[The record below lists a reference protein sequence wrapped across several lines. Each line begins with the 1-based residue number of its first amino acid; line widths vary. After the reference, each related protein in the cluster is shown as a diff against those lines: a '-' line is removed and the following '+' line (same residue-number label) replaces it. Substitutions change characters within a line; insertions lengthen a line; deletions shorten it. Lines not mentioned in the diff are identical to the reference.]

1 MENLHILKNNISN
14 LRKTVNSKFLKFYD
28 IQDSYPES
36 TFNNDVLRKEISF
49 IKDVKDNKE
58 ICVLY
63 LDDDENT
70 LNIFNLIFKNDFIIF
85 LASSTEKAIEILNT
99 EKIDILITDNLM
111 PNISGLEFI
120 YNIKNMFD
128 VLPVF
133 FLTSSSIDQATLDDA
148 KNAKNIFKV
157 LEKPF
162 NVKDVK
168 QYVSDAYNQYKR

>member
-36 TFNNDVLRKEISF
+36 TFNRDVLRREISY
-49 IKDVKDNKE
+49 IKDVKDTKLIN
-58 ICVLY
+58 VLY
-63 LDDDENT
+63 LDDDKCI
-70 LNIFNLIFKNDFIIF
+70 LDIFDRFFKNDFKIF
-85 LASSTEKAIEILNT
+85 LASSTETAIDILNT
-99 EKIDILITDNLM
+99 ETIDILITDNIM
-111 PNISGLEFI
+111 PNLSGLEFI
-120 YNIKNMFD
+120 HKIENMFE
-128 VLPVF
+128 VLPIF
-133 FLTSSSIDQATLDDA
+133 FLTSAYVDSAILESVKKD
-148 KNAKNIFKV
+148 KNIFSI